1 MRYRTVIIYLSI
13 IGLFFALCF
22 GGIAAYMY
30 NHKPIQYPGTGL
42 YDLSTYFPCSVKGE
56 IDKTSIEILTFDFL
70 TNSTEIKVVN
80 KADSNV
86 TVYLYDTLDK
96 KNRAIGSFSLEAG
109 ECKKFTN
116 LTSARNYRI
125 GVESVEQEYA
135 ITISD

>member
-22 GGIAAYMY
+22 GGIASYMY

-96 KNRAIGSFSLEAG
+96 KTVL
-109 ECKKFTN
+109 
-116 LTSARNYRI
+116 
-125 GVESVEQEYA
+125 
-135 ITISD
+135 